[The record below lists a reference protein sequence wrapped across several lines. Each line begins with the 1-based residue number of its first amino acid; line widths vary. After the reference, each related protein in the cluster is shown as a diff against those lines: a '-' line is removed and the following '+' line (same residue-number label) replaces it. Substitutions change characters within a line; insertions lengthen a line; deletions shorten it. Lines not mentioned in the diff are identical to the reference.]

1 MSTRD
6 DWHTRPETG
15 VFLRALLQGFWQRGL
30 LVHLAD
36 MPPEQASHGSFP
48 PCPERFP
55 AALPLDRLLREH
67 APAVRRLRSLPTA
80 HPLTDCLRLLCEGQE
95 LEALEG
101 LMTLGQARINGLPS
115 RLAGAMLCFLAARLH
130 RLPLSS
136 EEEQRRFLPLC
147 RDVHTFAVCTGHFVP
162 ALVPLC
168 LRARACAL
176 HLRDRDES
184 ILFDLLAGSL
194 NVCNTE
200 QHNNP
205 RLHALMERG
214 RQALEAARDPRLFEA
229 AAPYLGIYYFIRG
242 EYDRAMNLF
251 MRASRRLRAQR
262 HYLFEMF
269 HVRHWSF
276 AATNRGDADL
286 AVTLL
291 RSRLRQSSIRS
302 DASLTLSIRG
312 QLASQYLRMDKPE
325 QALEQ
330 LDMAL
335 SGISGQT
342 DITSAVTVAR
352 HLAYYHFYCG
362 HVTAAFRVL
371 RPPLEQA
378 LRQGYRRP
386 VYLGG
391 MFLEMLAAFDAAGL
405 PPLPGY
411 AFRDELARCLRGP
424 NRLLQA
430 TALRVHGRLLAR
442 ASSPEAALAAY
453 RQAITVFDAI
463 HNAVEAD
470 KTRLELASL
479 LLKDQRDK
487 AALLASEAWR
497 SYSVLGERFWSP
509 DLLRLVPDYLCGKEQ
524 ILSGSG
530 LLDAYRETFG
540 PQRPETSFDHF
551 SRMLPAE
558 SGRLLGM
565 ERSYLFHA
573 PQPGVPLRRVS
584 EVENGLPPL
593 PAAAQAN
600 IAELA
605 ELVAEGGPLILDAP
619 AATEAGSAR
628 LLAGIPIDCRP
639 HGIFVL
645 FHVGHMRD
653 DVRPALDER
662 LLRDIG
668 QVLAWP
674 CLGVLEADR
683 SLQQRR
689 SGKQDAPRE
698 MLSVSTVMQTFL
710 HDIDRAAKTDA
721 SILLHGESGVGK
733 EMLARRIHEKSGRS
747 GQLVTINMAS
757 LQDDLFE
764 SEFFGHEKGAF
775 TGAMNSKLGLAELAE
790 NGTLFLDELTEASP
804 RVQAKLLRILQER
817 TFRRVGGT
825 QSISSNFRLIAA
837 TNRHLGDAVR
847 QGTFRADLYY
857 RVAVLYFNIPPL
869 RERRDDILPLARHFL
884 RLFAHRHN
892 RDCVE
897 DFSDVAKRLLR
908 EWSWP
913 GNIRELRNVIEQAV
927 ILNGGRSI
935 SLHEH
940 LCAPPL
946 SAPILAPS
954 CATVPEPHE
963 AAPLSLEEVERRH
976 IIAVLRQT
984 HGRIDGKHG
993 AAAILKIS
1001 RSALYA
1007 RLRKYD
1013 LRREE
1018 ED

>member
-36 MPPEQASHGSFP
+36 MPPEQAAHGSFP
-48 PCPERFP
+48 PCPARFP

-67 APAVRRLRSLPTA
+67 APAVRRLRSLPTG

-101 LMTLGQARINGLPS
+101 LLTLGQARINGLPS

-194 NVCNTE
+194 NGGNAG
-200 QHNNP
+200 QHHKP
-205 RLHALMERG
+205 RPPALRARG

-342 DITSAVTVAR
+342 DITSSVTVAR

-391 MFLEMLAAFDAAGL
+391 MFLEMLAAFAAAGL

-509 DLLRLVPDYLCGKEQ
+509 DLLRLVPDYLYGKEQ

-540 PQRPETSFDHF
+540 PQRPETSFEHF
-551 SRMLPAE
+551 SRRSSSRDGALLSLPCTA
-558 SGRLLGM
+558 
-565 ERSYLFHA
+565 A
-573 PQPGVPLRRVS
+573 RRPS
-584 EVENGLPPL
+584 
-593 PAAAQAN
+593 AARQ
-600 IAELA
+600 
-605 ELVAEGGPLILDAP
+605 
-619 AATEAGSAR
+619 
-628 LLAGIPIDCRP
+628 
-639 HGIFVL
+639 
-645 FHVGHMRD
+645 
-653 DVRPALDER
+653 
-662 LLRDIG
+662 
-668 QVLAWP
+668 
-674 CLGVLEADR
+674 
-683 SLQQRR
+683 R
-689 SGKQDAPRE
+689 SGK
-698 MLSVSTVMQTFL
+698 
-710 HDIDRAAKTDA
+710 
-721 SILLHGESGVGK
+721 
-733 EMLARRIHEKSGRS
+733 RS
-747 GQLVTINMAS
+747 
-757 LQDDLFE
+757 
-764 SEFFGHEKGAF
+764 
-775 TGAMNSKLGLAELAE
+775 
-790 NGTLFLDELTEASP
+790 
-804 RVQAKLLRILQER
+804 
-817 TFRRVGGT
+817 
-825 QSISSNFRLIAA
+825 
-837 TNRHLGDAVR
+837 
-847 QGTFRADLYY
+847 
-857 RVAVLYFNIPPL
+857 
-869 RERRDDILPLARHFL
+869 
-884 RLFAHRHN
+884 
-892 RDCVE
+892 
-897 DFSDVAKRLLR
+897 
-908 EWSWP
+908 
-913 GNIRELRNVIEQAV
+913 
-927 ILNGGRSI
+927 
-935 SLHEH
+935 
-940 LCAPPL
+940 
-946 SAPILAPS
+946 
-954 CATVPEPHE
+954 
-963 AAPLSLEEVERRH
+963 
-976 IIAVLRQT
+976 
-984 HGRIDGKHG
+984 
-993 AAAILKIS
+993 AAASGS
-1001 RSALYA
+1001 RTGQYSRTGRA
-1007 RLRKYD
+1007 RG
-1013 LRREE
+1013 RRRPSHSGCAGRYGRRFSPPAGRHSH
-1018 ED
+1018 

>member
-1 MSTRD
+1 MNKRG
-6 DWHTRPETG
+6 DWHICPETG
-15 VFLRALLQGFWQRGL
+15 VFLRALLQGFWQQGL
-30 LVHLAD
+30 LEHLAD
-36 MPPEQASHGSFP
+36 MSPEQAGHGSFP

-55 AALPLDRLLREH
+55 AVLPLDRLLREH
-67 APAVRRLRSLPTA
+67 APAVRLLRSLTA
-80 HPLTDCLRLLCEGQE
+80 GHPFTDCLRLLCEGQE
-95 LEALEG
+95 LEALER
-101 LMTLGQARINGLPS
+101 LLSLGQARINVLPS
-115 RLAGAMLCFLAARLH
+115 RLAGAMLCFLAGRLH

-136 EEEQRRFLPLC
+136 EEEKRRFLPLC
-147 RDVHTFAVCTGHFVP
+147 RDVHTLIVCTGHFVP

-168 LRARACAL
+168 LRARACAIR
-176 HLRDRDES
+176 LRDRDES

-214 RQALEAARDPRLFEA
+214 RQALEAARDPRLFET

-251 MRASRRLRAQR
+251 MRASRRLRAQQ

-362 HVTAAFRVL
+362 HVAAAFRVM
-371 RPPLEQA
+371 RPPLERA

-391 MFLEMLAAFDAAGL
+391 TFLEMLAAFDAAGL

-430 TALRVHGRLLAR
+430 TALRVQGRLLAR
-442 ASSPEAALAAY
+442 ASSPEEALAAY
-453 RQAITVFDAI
+453 KQAVAVFDAI

-479 LLKDQRDK
+479 LLKDHRDK
-487 AALLASEAWR
+487 ATLLASEAWR
-497 SYSVLGERFWSP
+497 SYAVLGERFWSP
-509 DLLRLVPDYLCGKEQ
+509 SLLRLVPDYLRSKEQ
-524 ILSGSG
+524 IFSGRG

-540 PQRPETSFDHF
+540 PQRPETSFEHF

-565 ERSYLFHA
+565 ERAYLFHA
-573 PQPGVPLRRVS
+573 PQPGAPLRLVS
-584 EVENGLPPL
+584 EAENGLPPL

-619 AATEAGSAR
+619 AATEGSAR

-689 SGKQDAPRE
+689 ADKKAPHRE
-698 MLSVSTVMQTFL
+698 MICVSPAMRAFL
-710 HDIDRAAKTDA
+710 RDIDRAAETDA

-775 TGAMNSKLGLAELAE
+775 TGAMNSKIGLAELAE

-825 QSISSNFRLIAA
+825 QSISSNFRLVAA

-857 RVAVLYFNIPPL
+857 RVAVLYFPIPPL
-869 RERRDDILPLARHFL
+869 RERKEDILPLARHFL

-892 RDCVE
+892 RDSVE
-897 DFSDVAKRLLR
+897 DFSDTVKRLLS

-946 SAPILAPS
+946 PYLLPGMSR
-954 CATVPEPHE
+954 E
-963 AAPLSLEEVERRH
+963 AAPQPPEAEALSLEEVERRH
-976 IIAVLRQT
+976 ILAVLRQT

-1018 ED
+1018 EE

>member
-1 MSTRD
+1 MNTHD

-15 VFLRALLQGFWQRGL
+15 VFLRALLQGFWQRDL

-36 MPPEQASHGSFP
+36 MPPEQAACGSFP
-48 PCPERFP
+48 SCPERFP
-55 AALPLDRLLREH
+55 AAHPLDRLLREH
-67 APAVRRLRSLPTA
+67 APAARLLRSLPTG
-80 HPLTDCLRLLCEGQE
+80 HPLTDCLSLLCEGQE
-95 LEALEG
+95 FEALKG
-101 LMTLGQARINGLPS
+101 FMALGQERINDLPS

-136 EEEQRRFLPLC
+136 EEEKRRFLPLC
-147 RDVHTFAVCTGHFVP
+147 RDIHTFAVCTGHFVP

-168 LRARACAL
+168 LRARACAIR
-176 HLRDRDES
+176 LRDRDES

-291 RSRLRQSSIRS
+291 RSRLRQTSIRS
-302 DASLTLSIRG
+302 DASLILSIRG

-362 HVTAAFRVL
+362 HVAAAFRVL

-378 LRQGYRRP
+378 QRQGYHRP

-430 TALRVHGRLLAR
+430 TALRVQGRLLAR

-453 RQAITVFDAI
+453 RQAIVVFDAI

-479 LLKDQRDK
+479 LLKNQRDK

-509 DLLRLVPDYLCGKEQ
+509 GLLRLVPDYLRGKEQ

-530 LLDAYRETFG
+530 LLDAYRETFV
-540 PQRPETSFDHF
+540 PQRPETSFEHF

-573 PQPGVPLRRVS
+573 PQPGVPLRLLC

-619 AATEAGSAR
+619 VATETGSAR

-683 SLQQRR
+683 SLQQLRA
-689 SGKQDAPRE
+689 GKKDAPRE
-698 MLSVSTVMQTFL
+698 ILCVSSVMRTFL

-775 TGAMNSKLGLAELAE
+775 TGAMNSKIGLAELAE

-847 QGTFRADLYY
+847 QGAFRADLYY

-869 RERRDDILPLARHFL
+869 RERKDDILPLARHFL

-892 RDCVE
+892 RDCVV

-946 SAPILAPS
+946 SSAHPD
-954 CATVPEPHE
+954 TVRETAPEPPE
-963 AAPLSLEEVERRH
+963 AALLSLEELERRH

-1007 RLRKYD
+1007 RLRKYA

-1018 ED
+1018 NG